1 MLIIDK
7 IITDPNDELYD
18 LQEKYNVKINRSC
31 SSDAVYIFKNRT
43 NFTVRVGHPIPK
55 SMKHIRNFAINVG
68 NAKSYERFCREDDS
82 KVFKQILTI

>member
-7 IITDPNDELYD
+7 IITDQNDELYD
-18 LQEKYNVKINRSC
+18 LQEKYNLKINRSC

-55 SMKHIRNFAINVG
+55 SMKHIRNFAINVETQRVTKDFVEKTIQKYS
-68 NAKSYERFCREDDS
+68 NRF
-82 KVFKQILTI
+82 